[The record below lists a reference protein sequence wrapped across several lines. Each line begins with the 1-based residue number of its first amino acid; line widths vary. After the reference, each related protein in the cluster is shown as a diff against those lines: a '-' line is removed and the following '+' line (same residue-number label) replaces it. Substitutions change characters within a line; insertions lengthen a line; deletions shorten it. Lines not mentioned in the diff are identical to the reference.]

1 MEYATIAVN
10 LLGILASAYLIK
22 QRKNKDNET
31 K

>member
-1 MEYATIAVN
+1 MEYATIAAI
-10 LLGILASAYLIK
+10 LLGLLASANLIK